1 MVDVIILF
9 RIIWKNG
16 GVIAFTD
23 VAGVCKGCWLYCIIR
38 LKAAG
43 IPRLIRLVKGWSL
56 WPMSRC
62 FAAVFNKI

>member
-1 MVDVIILF
+1 MVDVLILF

-38 LKAAG
+38 LKAQVFHGLSGWLRAG
-43 IPRLIRLVKGWSL
+43 AYGR
-56 WPMSRC
+56 
-62 FAAVFNKI
+62 